1 MQSLLILFHK
11 SHGAK
16 RRHLYHIEQASVRLP
31 PRPLLDFPARRLD
44 WIYSHRKNARRQI
57 SLRALAPQYGQSIGG
72 SHLYFLQAKYP
83 APSLHENHGFC
94 PPSKRLKCR
103 HLRPPPKHHR
113 FQQSDRP
120 VWSSQRPLWWP
131 LSLAK
136 RRKTHYRLDWRRAS
150 PLQYNPPPDR
160 QAPAQSLP
168 FLRWKIEPLGFVA
181 HRAASCRKCKV
192 FQSSSRCPEFLY
204 LDTLCV

>member
-1 MQSLLILFHK
+1 MRCRNAHPSHLKYLEYAARPHRQPSKCSPRHFRCHYACEYPNFFQVFPMQSLLILFHK

-31 PRPLLDFPARRLD
+31 LRPLLDFPVRRPD

-83 APSLHENHGFC
+83 APSLHENHVFC
-94 PPSKRLKCR
+94 PPSKRLRCW
-103 HLRPPPKHHR
+103 HLRLLPKHHR

-120 VWSSQRPLWWP
+120 VWSSQR
-131 LSLAK
+131 
-136 RRKTHYRLDWRRAS
+136 R
-150 PLQYNPPPDR
+150 
-160 QAPAQSLP
+160 
-168 FLRWKIEPLGFVA
+168 
-181 HRAASCRKCKV
+181 
-192 FQSSSRCPEFLY
+192 
-204 LDTLCV
+204 